1 MPSIYKV
8 FLKEVNRVDG
18 QDVNINTYVGERG
31 EIFFDIDN
39 NRLRISDGSTP
50 GGVDLESNP
59 IGINTTGTSSF
70 TNLKISGDINS
81 SGNIS
86 AGIATFGGNVSV
98 AGTLT
103 YQDVTNIDSVG
114 IVTAN
119 AGIRVSGIVTA
130 IAGAAVT
137 YYGDGS
143 NLEGVSSAN
152 AIGIAMLVHN

>member
-18 QDVNINTYVGERG
+18 KDVNINTFVGEKG

-39 NRLRISDGSTP
+39 NRLRVSDGSTP

-59 IGINTTGTSSF
+59 IGINTTGTSYF
-70 TNLKISGDINS
+70 TNMNISGDIH
-81 SGNIS
+81 
-86 AGIATFGGNVSV
+86 AGIATFTGNVSV

-103 YQDVTNIDSVG
+103 YEDVKNVDSVGLITARSGIEATG
-114 IVTAN
+114 IVTA
-119 AGIRVSGIVTA
+119 RVGTA
-130 IAGAAVT
+130 LT

-143 NLEGVSSAN
+143 QLDGTGSDGVSFFYASFN
-152 AIGIAMLVHN
+152 

>member
-18 QDVNINTYVGERG
+18 KDVNINTFVGEKG

-39 NRLRISDGSTP
+39 NRLRVSDGSTP

-59 IGINTTGTSSF
+59 IGINTTGTSHF
-70 TNLKISGDINS
+70 TNMNISGDIH
-81 SGNIS
+81 
-86 AGIATFGGNVSV
+86 AGIATFTGNVSV

-103 YQDVTNIDSVG
+103 YEDVKNVDSVGLITARSGIEATG
-114 IVTAN
+114 IVTA
-119 AGIRVSGIVTA
+119 RVGTA
-130 IAGAAVT
+130 LT

-143 NLEGVSSAN
+143 QLDGTGSDGMSFFYASFN
-152 AIGIAMLVHN
+152 

>member
-18 QDVNINTYVGERG
+18 KDVNINTFVGEKG

-39 NRLRISDGSTP
+39 NRLRVSDGSTP

-59 IGINTTGTSSF
+59 IGINTTGTSYF
-70 TNLKISGDINS
+70 TNMNISGDIH
-81 SGNIS
+81 
-86 AGIATFGGNVSV
+86 AGIATFTGNVSV

-103 YQDVTNIDSVG
+103 YEDVKNVDSVGLVTARSGIEATG
-114 IVTAN
+114 IVTA
-119 AGIRVSGIVTA
+119 RVGTA
-130 IAGAAVT
+130 LT

-143 NLEGVSSAN
+143 QLDGTGSDGVSFFYASFN
-152 AIGIAMLVHN
+152 

>member
-39 NRLRISDGSTP
+39 NRLRVSDGSTP

-59 IGINTTGTSSF
+59 IGINTTGTSAF

-152 AIGIAMLVHN
+152 AIGIAILVHN

>member
-18 QDVNINTYVGERG
+18 KDVNINTFVGEKG

-39 NRLRISDGSTP
+39 NRLRVSDGSTP

-59 IGINTTGTSSF
+59 IGINTTGTSYF
-70 TNLKISGDINS
+70 TNMNISGDIH
-81 SGNIS
+81 
-86 AGIATFGGNVSV
+86 AGIAAFTGNVSV

-103 YQDVTNIDSVG
+103 YEDVKNVDSVGLITARSGIEATG
-114 IVTAN
+114 IVTA
-119 AGIRVSGIVTA
+119 RVGTA
-130 IAGAAVT
+130 LT

-143 NLEGVSSAN
+143 QLDGTGSDGMSFFYASFN
-152 AIGIAMLVHN
+152 

>member
-18 QDVNINTYVGERG
+18 KDVNINTFVGEKG

-39 NRLRISDGSTP
+39 NRLRVSDGSTP

-59 IGINTTGTSSF
+59 IGINTTGTSYF
-70 TNLKISGDINS
+70 TNMNISGDIH
-81 SGNIS
+81 
-86 AGIATFGGNVSV
+86 AGIATFTGNVSV

-103 YQDVTNIDSVG
+103 YEDVKNVDSVGLVTARSGIEATG
-114 IVTAN
+114 IVTA
-119 AGIRVSGIVTA
+119 RVGTA
-130 IAGAAVT
+130 LT

-143 NLEGVSSAN
+143 QLDGTGSDGMSFFYASFN
-152 AIGIAMLVHN
+152 

>member
-18 QDVNINTYVGERG
+18 KDVNINTFVGEKG

-39 NRLRISDGSTP
+39 NRLRVSDGSTP

-59 IGINTTGTSSF
+59 IGINTTGTSYF
-70 TNLKISGDINS
+70 TNMNISGDIH
-81 SGNIS
+81 
-86 AGIATFGGNVSV
+86 AGIATFTGNVSV

-103 YQDVTNIDSVG
+103 YEDVKNVDSVGLITARSGIEATG
-114 IVTAN
+114 IVTA
-119 AGIRVSGIVTA
+119 RVGTA
-130 IAGAAVT
+130 LT

-143 NLEGVSSAN
+143 QLDGTGSDGMSFFYASFN
-152 AIGIAMLVHN
+152 